1 MSFQPPSE
9 AKPEKCVKVMAQ
21 RSRSLKRVLYLEC
34 GKDFADILLSLLVMP
49 VGAILKVL
57 EEAGSSRHIDS
68 GLRKLYI
75 SLWELESLT
84 FCVDKKDLIDP
95 CAPFKSNGYLSL
107 TSSVR
112 YTCVNPSCQN
122 AVSYVHQLCDTC
134 SIGPA
139 IFKCTS
145 CSQRENHYVNNK
157 TECSNCDKAVQRTHP
172 VLHLVQAALTSS
184 QPLSEVFEPFFQTSP
199 VELEGF
205 DPLRAGLNT
214 LSAYLCL
221 SFC

>member
-68 GLRKLYI
+68 GMRKLYI

-84 FCVDKKDLIDP
+84 FCVDKRGLIDP
-95 CAPFKSNGYLSL
+95 CPPFKSNGYLSL

-112 YTCVNPSCQN
+112 YTC
-122 AVSYVHQLCDTC
+122 AVCKGFL
-134 SIGPA
+134 
-139 IFKCTS
+139 
-145 CSQRENHYVNNK
+145 RENITFIIKEDLSILKPSTISSMAILKADNLNNFQDMDMK
-157 TECSNCDKAVQRTHP
+157 EVTVGRQE

-184 QPLSEVFEPFFQTSP
+184 QPLSEVFEPFFNNC
-199 VELEGF
+199 
-205 DPLRAGLNT
+205 LN
-214 LSAYLCL
+214 C
-221 SFC
+221 FID